1 MGFLAVLLS
10 VLIILAPGFSL
21 RPTPEAVD
29 AGVTIALG
37 EPARDDSD
45 LPPISGALD
54 PDRPL
59 VVIDAGH
66 GGEDPGATSPFG
78 GRYEKEVTLA
88 LARAIRAEIAASARV
103 PVALTPPNNRKT
115 PRTGKRG

>member
-1 MGFLAVLLS
+1 MGISDWSSDGCSSDLGTRAGPRRQDAPMGFLAVLLS
-10 VLIILAPGFSL
+10 ALIILAPGFAL

-66 GGEDPGATSPFG
+66 GGEDPGD
-78 GRYEKEVTLA
+78 
-88 LARAIRAEIAASARV
+88 
-103 PVALTPPNNRKT
+103 RKST
-115 PRTGKRG
+115 RLNSSH